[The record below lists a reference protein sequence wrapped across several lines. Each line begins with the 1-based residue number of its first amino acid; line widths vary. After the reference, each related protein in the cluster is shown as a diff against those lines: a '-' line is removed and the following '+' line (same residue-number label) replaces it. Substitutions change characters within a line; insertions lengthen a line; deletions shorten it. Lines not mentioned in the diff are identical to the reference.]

1 MSRIARAQELAKQ
14 VLGTNRNVRNQQI
27 LGRNMPPR
35 MQGISQSVLGQPGG
49 LTSAARAVGRSDVA
63 GMGAGALLAGGG
75 AMLLSQTDPN
85 DLGRQLAQI
94 DQPFY
99 ELMGQ
104 VQESASD
111 LAEIPQV
118 YFMQVKQAYDDE
130 IQKQQELQNIKE
142 FGDPM
147 GAPVEVPPS
156 IEDQAIKPVSV
167 FMAGG
172 GSADLRD
179 ILGESGRTI
188 SNMDRTIAAGMGSP
202 MMSDNEP
209 RMQERDQA
217 FSIEADIQNLMKSY
231 NMLVEAQEFDR
242 AQQVADQ
249 INMLDVKKSQLQAI
263 NGSNRDT
270 KMMEA
275 LIDVQRMKQMN
286 PNRQPVEIQ
295 ELLDSISI

>member
-1 MSRIARAQELAKQ
+1 MSRIARAQEIAKQ

-49 LTSAARAVGRSDVA
+49 LTSAARAVARSDVA

-75 AMLLSQTDPN
+75 VMMLSQTDPN

-99 ELMGQ
+99 ELIGK

-130 IQKQQELQNIKE
+130 RQKQQELQNIKE

-147 GAPVEVPPS
+147 GAPVEIPPS

-172 GSADLRD
+172 GSANVGD

-188 SNMDRTIAAGMGSP
+188 SGIDRAIAAGMGSP
-202 MMSDNEP
+202 MMPDNEP
-209 RMQERDQA
+209 RMQDRNQA

-242 AQQVADQ
+242 AQQVA
-249 INMLDVKKSQLQAI
+249 NMIDQLQQQKIGIQGVNA
-263 NGSNRDT
+263 RR
-270 KMMEA
+270 
-275 LIDVQRMKQMN
+275 QRVEDNFM
-286 PNRQPVEIQ
+286 PQPPKDEISRI
-295 ELLDSISI
+295 LDSISI

>member
-1 MSRIARAQELAKQ
+1 MM
-14 VLGTNRNVRNQQI
+14 
-27 LGRNMPPR
+27 NMR
-35 MQGISQSVLGQPGG
+35 EM
-49 LTSAARAVGRSDVA
+49 
-63 GMGAGALLAGGG
+63 
-75 AMLLSQTDPN
+75 
-85 DLGRQLAQI
+85 
-94 DQPFY
+94 
-99 ELMGQ
+99 
-104 VQESASD
+104 
-111 LAEIPQV
+111 
-118 YFMQVKQAYDDE
+118 
-130 IQKQQELQNIKE
+130 
-142 FGDPM
+142 
-147 GAPVEVPPS
+147 
-156 IEDQAIKPVSV
+156 
-167 FMAGG
+167 
-172 GSADLRD
+172 
-179 ILGESGRTI
+179 LGESGRTMSNI
-188 SNMDRTIAAGMGSP
+188 DREVSEVLSNRNIRNILGEDGKTMSNMDRTIAAGMGSP

-209 RMQERDQA
+209 RMEDRDQV